1 MRSRLP
7 ILAAI
12 VVSSLFSF
20 PGCGGGSGSIPPQRV
35 SVGIVISPTHAS
47 VTAGSTQFFFATIT
61 GTTNTVV
68 TWQVN
73 GVTGGNATFGTISA
87 SGIFTAPSTVPNP
100 PAATVTAISQA
111 DATKSASASVTIT
124 IGVSVSPISVLLN
137 VGGTQQQFDAVVTG
151 TANTGVDWTVN
162 GLPPGDPNTTFGT
175 ITASGLY
182 SSPNAIPNP
191 PNFQVTATSQADPTQ
206 ASGAR
211 VVIEAGGPGVN
222 QAPQTA
228 PIKLGTS
235 GGNAKDSSA
244 SFCCSGTLGALVTRG
259 GTDFILSN
267 NHVLA
272 RSDQA
277 IAGEPIT
284 QPGLVDNSCTPA
296 TPVANFTQKVKLKNN
311 PSNIAPADAALAQ
324 VISGEVDTTGAILQ
338 LGAVTG
344 GLAQPAPP
352 SSTIVAPAIGMQV
365 AKSGRTTGLTC
376 GLIEATNMTVQV
388 RYENTCGSKTT
399 FVVTYDNQVEIAST
413 TFSAAGDSGSLIVNA
428 LTAEPA
434 ALLFAGDNT
443 STIANPIQAVLA
455 ALPDPQHPI
464 VFPTFVGGAKH
475 PVSGCT
481 GTLSGASG
489 VNAST
494 SMVRTVARLAD
505 VEIERAANAK
515 RTHVA
520 ALMTDPAIIGVGV
533 AAGDT
538 PGEAAIIVFADQ
550 TKSHRAVPATLDGV
564 KTKVR
569 TVEPFH
575 AFELHACPAQPSIS
589 LR

>member
-211 VVIEAGGPGVN
+211 VVIEAGGRE
-222 QAPQTA
+222 
-228 PIKLGTS
+228 S
-235 GGNAKDSSA
+235 
-244 SFCCSGTLGALVTRG
+244 
-259 GTDFILSN
+259 
-267 NHVLA
+267 
-272 RSDQA
+272 
-277 IAGEPIT
+277 
-284 QPGLVDNSCTPA
+284 
-296 TPVANFTQKVKLKNN
+296 
-311 PSNIAPADAALAQ
+311 
-324 VISGEVDTTGAILQ
+324 
-338 LGAVTG
+338 
-344 GLAQPAPP
+344 
-352 SSTIVAPAIGMQV
+352 SSTNRPHKI
-365 AKSGRTTGLTC
+365 RHFW
-376 GLIEATNMTVQV
+376 
-388 RYENTCGSKTT
+388 R
-399 FVVTYDNQVEIAST
+399 
-413 TFSAAGDSGSLIVNA
+413 
-428 LTAEPA
+428 
-434 ALLFAGDNT
+434 
-443 STIANPIQAVLA
+443 
-455 ALPDPQHPI
+455 
-464 VFPTFVGGAKH
+464 
-475 PVSGCT
+475 
-481 GTLSGASG
+481 
-489 VNAST
+489 
-494 SMVRTVARLAD
+494 
-505 VEIERAANAK
+505 
-515 RTHVA
+515 
-520 ALMTDPAIIGVGV
+520 
-533 AAGDT
+533 
-538 PGEAAIIVFADQ
+538 
-550 TKSHRAVPATLDGV
+550 
-564 KTKVR
+564 
-569 TVEPFH
+569 
-575 AFELHACPAQPSIS
+575 
-589 LR
+589 

>member
-1 MRSRLP
+1 
-7 ILAAI
+7 
-12 VVSSLFSF
+12 
-20 PGCGGGSGSIPPQRV
+20 
-35 SVGIVISPTHAS
+35 
-47 VTAGSTQFFFATIT
+47 
-61 GTTNTVV
+61 
-68 TWQVN
+68 
-73 GVTGGNATFGTISA
+73 
-87 SGIFTAPSTVPNP
+87 
-100 PAATVTAISQA
+100 
-111 DATKSASASVTIT
+111 
-124 IGVSVSPISVLLN
+124 VSVSPISVLLN

-151 TANTGVDWTVN
+151 TANTTVDWTVN
-162 GLPPGDPNTTFGT
+162 GLPAGDPNTTFGT
-175 ITASGLY
+175 ITTSGLY

-191 PNFQVTATSQADPTQ
+191 PNFQVTATSQADSTQ
-206 ASGAR
+206 SSSAR
-211 VVIEAGGPGVN
+211 VVIAAGGPGVN
-222 QAPQTA
+222 QAAQTA

-277 IAGEPIT
+277 IVGEPIT
-284 QPGLVDNSCTPA
+284 QPGLVDSGCTPA

-311 PSNIAPADAALAQ
+311 PNNIAPADAALAQ
-324 VISGEVDTTGAILQ
+324 VIAGEVDPTGAILQ

-352 SSTIVAPAIGMQV
+352 ASTIVAPAIGMQV

-376 GLIEATNMTVQV
+376 DLIEATNVTVQV

-399 FVVTYDNQVEIAST
+399 FLVTYNNQVEIAST
-413 TFSAAGDSGSLIVNA
+413 TFSTAGDSGSLIVNA
-428 LTAEPA
+428 LTAEPV

-455 ALPDPQHPI
+455 ALPDPQHPT

-481 GTLSGASG
+481 GTFNGTGG

-494 SMVRTVARLAD
+494 STVRTIPKLAD
-505 VEIERAANAK
+505 VEVERAANAK
-515 RTHVA
+515 SNHVA
-520 ALMTDPAIIGVGV
+520 ALMADPAIIGVGV
-533 AAGDT
+533 GAGDT

-550 TKSHRAVPATLDGV
+550 TKSHGPIPAILDGV

-569 TVEPFH
+569 KVEPFRAFDVGSCRPSNPTH
-575 AFELHACPAQPSIS
+575 APSIF
-589 LR
+589 LH